1 MKNVIKILA
10 SLLFISLNSCS
21 SDEPKNP
28 ESPGGSISENNS
40 SVIIKADGTTST
52 GVVFS
57 PIDNTSFFLDFIKYE
72 IVDSHLEII
81 GYDPIELAEHVRPY
95 ASVTYQGVTYQTRVI
110 RRAVFYN
117 CNRLKSIE
125 IPNTVI
131 SIEKAA
137 TGSYGAFEGCTNL
150 TSVMLPESL
159 ETIGW
164 CTFCG
169 CTSLTSISFPESLET
184 IDSSAFSGCTGL
196 TSISLPESLETI
208 GVSAFSGCTGLTSI
222 SFPES
227 LETIGGF
234 SGCTGLTSISLPESL
249 KTIGG
254 GAFSRCTGLTSISLP
269 ESLEIIGEDAFSDC
283 TGLTSISFP
292 ESLEIIGEGA
302 FYDCTSLTSISFP
315 ESLKHIGCRA
325 FDGCT
330 GLTSVTC
337 NAIVPPLMF
346 EYYLPHLIAAS
357 EVFEDYTLEH
367 GTLYVPSVSIQKY
380 QNDPGWCYFQNI
392 QGI

>member
-150 TSVMLPESL
+150 TSVKLPEYL

-164 CTFCG
+164 STFCG
-169 CTSLTSISFPESLET
+169 
-184 IDSSAFSGCTGL
+184 
-196 TSISLPESLETI
+196 
-208 GVSAFSGCTGLTSI
+208 
-222 SFPES
+222 
-227 LETIGGF
+227 
-234 SGCTGLTSISLPESL
+234 
-249 KTIGG
+249 
-254 GAFSRCTGLTSISLP
+254 
-269 ESLEIIGEDAFSDC
+269 C

-292 ESLEIIGEGA
+292 ESLEIIGESA

-315 ESLKHIGCRA
+315 ESLEIIGSYA
-325 FDGCT
+325 FRGCT
-330 GLTSVTC
+330 GLTSISFPESLEIIGSYAFRGCTGLTLVTC
-337 NAIVPPLMF
+337 NAIVPPIVENLSF
-346 EYYLPHLIAAS
+346 
-357 EVFEDYTLEH
+357 DNYTLNH

-380 QNDPGWCYFQNI
+380 QNDPWWRYFQNI

>member
-150 TSVMLPESL
+150 TSVKLPEYL

-164 CTFCG
+164 STFCG
-169 CTSLTSISFPESLET
+169 CTSLTSISFPESLKT
-184 IDSSAFSGCTGL
+184 IDSWA
-196 TSISLPESLETI
+196 
-208 GVSAFSGCTGLTSI
+208 
-222 SFPES
+222 
-227 LETIGGF
+227 F

-254 GAFSRCTGLTSISLP
+254 GAFYGCTGLTSISFP
-269 ESLEIIGEDAFSDC
+269 ESLETIGGWAFLGCTGLTSISFPESLETIGEDAFRDC

-292 ESLEIIGEGA
+292 ESLEIIGESA

-315 ESLKHIGCRA
+315 ESLEIIGSYA
-325 FDGCT
+325 FRGCT
-330 GLTSVTC
+330 GLTSISFPESLEIIGSYAFRGCTGLTLVTC
-337 NAIVPPLMF
+337 NAIVPPIVENLSF
-346 EYYLPHLIAAS
+346 
-357 EVFEDYTLEH
+357 DNYTLNH

-380 QNDPGWCYFQNI
+380 QNDPWWRYFQNI

>member
-150 TSVMLPESL
+150 TSVKLPEYL

-164 CTFCG
+164 STFCG
-169 CTSLTSISFPESLET
+169 CTSLTSISFPESLKT
-184 IDSSAFSGCTGL
+184 IDSWA
-196 TSISLPESLETI
+196 
-208 GVSAFSGCTGLTSI
+208 
-222 SFPES
+222 
-227 LETIGGF
+227 F

-249 KTIGG
+249 KTIGES
-254 GAFSRCTGLTSISLP
+254 AFYG
-269 ESLEIIGEDAFSDC
+269 C

-292 ESLEIIGEGA
+292 ESLEIIGESA

-315 ESLKHIGCRA
+315 ESLEIIGSYA
-325 FDGCT
+325 FRGCT
-330 GLTSVTC
+330 GLTLVTC
-337 NAIVPPLMF
+337 NAIVPPIVENLSF
-346 EYYLPHLIAAS
+346 
-357 EVFEDYTLEH
+357 DNYTLNH

-380 QNDPGWCYFQNI
+380 QNDPWWRYFQNI